1 MEGNR
6 NSKYNNRENG
16 MKSKKKKKK
25 ITTSCVSVENVEK
38 QDAVHLPA
46 RSENARK
53 R

>member
-25 ITTSCVSVENVEK
+25 KKVT
-38 QDAVHLPA
+38 L
-46 RSENARK
+46 
-53 R
+53 